1 MKLAMENK
9 PFFTG
14 CTALGN
20 EIRAKAKD
28 AREPFDFVHEH
39 AFDWKKG
46 DQNWRKMRR
55 CVDQVQSS
63 QSLSFID
70 QWPPSQLL
78 PEFRPAME
86 TYLNEVTL
94 LSRRI
99 LHLAADGLDLPAA
112 MFDKYVCSHKKH
124 QGVNDDMILLLHCRL
139 IHNYLIR

>member
-1 MKLAMENK
+1 MA
-9 PFFTG
+9 
-14 CTALGN
+14 A
-20 EIRAKAKD
+20 
-28 AREPFDFVHEH
+28 
-39 AFDWKKG
+39 
-46 DQNWRKMRR
+46 
-55 CVDQVQSS
+55 
-63 QSLSFID
+63 
-70 QWPPSQLL
+70 SQLL

-99 LHLAADGLDLPAA
+99 LHLAADALDLPAA